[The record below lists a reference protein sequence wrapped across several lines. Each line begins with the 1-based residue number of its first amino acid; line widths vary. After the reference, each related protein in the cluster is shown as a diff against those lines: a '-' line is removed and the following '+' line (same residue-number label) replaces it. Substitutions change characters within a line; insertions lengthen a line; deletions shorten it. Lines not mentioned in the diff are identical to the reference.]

1 MAKKKLTK
9 EEIEELIRQ
18 ANEKLENEYKKR
30 KEKLQEEATKLG
42 VDISYTPEVS
52 MYNIEL
58 VPESYWHENRATG
71 LGGSDEGTI
80 NGCGFTNMQQL
91 YLNKVLGKSSPV
103 SEEAQFRFDIGHALE
118 WVLLKHYAYVM
129 GYKFLT
135 YNDYY
140 VIVESK
146 DDVSKED
153 SRFALAL
160 PNVWSFKT
168 RDEKEANITFNNMK
182 LKYSDVKLEVQS
194 SNDPKDVRD
203 ITADEHKLYDA
214 QGIVCVDRRQYRH
227 PIYTSML
234 GDCDGLAISPLGE
247 RIGLECK
254 TYGYDQKIY
263 NNLFTSGL
271 HGVDGNIG
279 KTAYVLQVQHYMSVC
294 NLDRF
299 DLIAYCGN
307 ATKDVT
313 ITTVL
318 RDIAAEKSL
327 CENDEE
333 VWNHFQDYDISW
345 VEEQVALM
353 KDDELKSFKA
363 QSEVATESDTLE
375 MDTDEDSIKLIDK
388 YLSKKADAEL
398 FGAQKT
404 NAENEANALEAQIVT
419 RMKGHKSARM
429 ECPDDDIEI
438 DLDLQSRHMTGRFDT
453 EKFKTAHPDLAQL
466 YKGEDYESEPKLKI
480 VKRELPKTAGK

>member
-1 MAKKKLTK
+1 MATKKLTK

-18 ANEKLENEYKKR
+18 ANEKLANDYKER
-30 KEKLQEEATKLG
+30 KDKLQEKATKIG
-42 VDISYTPEVS
+42 VDINYTPEVS

-58 VPESYWHENRATG
+58 VPESYWHENRSTG
-71 LGGSDEGTI
+71 IGGSDEGTI
-80 NGCGFTNMQQL
+80 NGCGFSNMQSL

-140 VIVESK
+140 VIVESNE
-146 DDVSKED
+146 DVSKED
-153 SRFALAL
+153 SRFALAM

-168 RDEKEANITFNNMK
+168 RDEMEANITFNNMK

-194 SNDPKDVRD
+194 SNDPKDVRE
-203 ITADEHKLYDA
+203 ITADEHALYDT

-234 GDCDGLAISPLGE
+234 GDCDGLAISPQGE

-271 HGVDGNIG
+271 HGSDGNIG

-299 DLIAYCGN
+299 DLIACCGN

-318 RDIAAEKSL
+318 RDLTAEKAL
-327 CENDEE
+327 CEHDEE
-333 VWNHFQDYDISW
+333 VWKHFEDFDITW
-345 VEEQVALM
+345 VEEQVSSM
-353 KDDELKSFKA
+353 GDEELKTFKR
-363 QSEVATESDTLE
+363 QFNPEENDCVDLDNTSRE
-375 MDTDEDSIKLIDK
+375 LIEQ
-388 YLSKKADAEL
+388 YLKRKAEAET
-398 FGAQKT
+398 FGAQKK
-404 NAENEANALEAQIVT
+404 NAEEEANALESQIVT
-419 RMKGHKSARM
+419 RMSGHKAAKLV
-429 ECPDDDIEI
+429 CPEDEIEI
-438 DLDLQSRHMTGRFDT
+438 YLDLRSRHMTGRFDT
-453 EKFKTAHPDLAQL
+453 EKFKTAHPELAQL
-466 YKGEDYESEPKLKI
+466 YKGDDYESDPKLNV
-480 VKRELPKTAGK
+480 VKRELPKKVGK